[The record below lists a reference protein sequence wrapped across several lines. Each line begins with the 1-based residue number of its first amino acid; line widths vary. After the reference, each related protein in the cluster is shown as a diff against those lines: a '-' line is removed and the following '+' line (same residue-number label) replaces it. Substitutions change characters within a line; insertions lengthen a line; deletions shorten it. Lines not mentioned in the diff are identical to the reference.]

1 MGNINS
7 FFQKKPKAGR
17 PAKSSNA
24 GRKPAP
30 SPEEPSAGL
39 QPPTAAAMAAAAK
52 AKSVAENLASAAT
65 RAISGQVLDAAET
78 AAVARAAAA
87 AAKVPMGKR
96 SRANWSA
103 PGNVERLS
111 KAVNGWPAYKKA
123 NPTRSIEG
131 YANDHKIAPK
141 TLAKYINGT
150 YTVGKGQGRPGLL
163 KADEEKFVV
172 DVVQRHDRG
181 RDGLTPVGVVSLIA
195 SVKPG
200 LKHKQAENLAQKFRK
215 RNSDKLT
222 DTTTAQATTTRR
234 TNINVAQQYRFF
246 QVGGIA

>member
-96 SRANWSA
+96 SRTNWSA

-111 KAVNGWPAYKKA
+111 KAVDGWPSKPWLQRTQRQWRPAALTRQRAASPCELSELPGGARPKA
-123 NPTRSIEG
+123 RWCSLG
-131 YANDHKIAPK
+131 VCALVLSAPLPCLK
-141 TLAKYINGT
+141 TSAGFLCA
-150 YTVGKGQGRPGLL
+150 
-163 KADEEKFVV
+163 
-172 DVVQRHDRG
+172 
-181 RDGLTPVGVVSLIA
+181 LIA
-195 SVKPG
+195 
-200 LKHKQAENLAQKFRK
+200 LRA
-215 RNSDKLT
+215 
-222 DTTTAQATTTRR
+222 
-234 TNINVAQQYRFF
+234 
-246 QVGGIA
+246 